1 MIGSKTMYDQHRQM
15 REDKADDSVTQVLDK
30 LEKLDVRMA
39 KIEKYLER
47 QKGFIGGFLLI
58 TTVVAWALSQLKD
71 LWR

>member
-1 MIGSKTMYDQHRQM
+1 MYDQHRQM

>member
-1 MIGSKTMYDQHRQM
+1 MIGSKTMYDHKQM
-15 REDKADDSVTQVLDK
+15 REDKADDSVLQILH
-30 LEKLDVRMA
+30 KLDELDARLA
-39 KIEKYLER
+39 KMEKYLER